1 MSKIKSL
8 IELEMDKRTAQEL
21 ADQYY
26 AEAKSI
32 QKQIDDIF
40 KCARE
45 ECGKTGQTIY
55 EYLGVCGE

>member
-1 MSKIKSL
+1 MSRVKSL
-8 IELEMDKRTAQEL
+8 IELEMDRRTALEL

-32 QKQIDDIF
+32 QKEIDALFIN
-40 KCARE
+40 ARE

-55 EYLGVCGE
+55 KYFEVEE

>member
-8 IELEMDKRTAQEL
+8 IELELDRRTALEL

-32 QKQIDDIF
+32 QKEIDTIY
-40 KCARE
+40 KNARE

-55 EYLGVCGE
+55 EYLGVEL